1 MFIQKSL
8 LLAALVAVSAIQ
20 VAATEVTLPIQGDI
34 PPSSCTLKVKDDGN
48 ERSHDARVV
57 TVTLCPSG
65 GECPV
70 TIPCPDGANGLCSR
84 YDYKFAWYGSPSS
97 TVISVSADI
106 GIRDVSPSAT
116 IIAPGLAVP
125 GFDDLGEHD
134 FGQRW
139 VKFTS
144 SAATVSITTDL
155 SQPVAGTA
163 GAKSGSKL
171 DFCQIQTPGKE
182 IMDTNAAIPTAVV
195 ETLACGTIQR
205 NVDSRGFT
213 ISITPLPGSSCT
225 TSTDTLKTGS
235 NQPTL
240 FIDPNT
246 RITFEGSSRYCWPN
260 GFGALN
266 CAP

>member
-8 LLAALVAVSAIQ
+8 LLTALVAVSVIQ
-20 VAATEVTLPIQGDI
+20 VAATEVTLPIPGDI
-34 PPSSCTLKVKDDGN
+34 PPSSCTLKFKDDEY
-48 ERSHDARVV
+48 ERAHDARSV

-84 YDYKFAWYGSPSS
+84 YDYKFAWYGSPSFS
-97 TVISVSADI
+97 VISVSADI
-106 GIRDVSPSAT
+106 GIRSISPEGI
-116 IIAPGLAVP
+116 IIAPGMAVP
-125 GFDDLGEHD
+125 GFDGLGEHD

-139 VKFTS
+139 VKFSS
-144 SAATVSITTDL
+144 SASTVSITTDL

-163 GAKSGSKL
+163 AAKSGRKL

-213 ISITPLPGSSCT
+213 LSIIPLTGSCT

-235 NQPTL
+235 DQPTL